1 MIRVQV
7 AATCNNSCVF
17 CAQAGRFDAADATRI
32 AQGPHGV
39 DAVGSP
45 VGVAPLDP
53 GHLARGVDARLK
65 ALSKSAE
72 PVMLIGGEPTLDP
85 ALCEYVRRLA
95 AGGAAVVL
103 QTNARLLGCRV
114 DAAGA
119 VASQGDATLAEAL
132 KGAGLT
138 AVEVALYGSTAAL
151 HDYHTRCP
159 GSFRQTVSGVRAS
172 RSAGLRCALTTLV
185 TRSNYRH
192 LAELV
197 RLGHALGVVALAI
210 RSVLPEGR
218 AAGSQGLQP
227 PRQMLA
233 PHLRA
238 AQQLGR
244 QLGLE
249 LLIEPASADNYTDSS
264 SGAGSESISLQKLVS
279 RQQAAPRTGEWA
291 AQA

>member
-1 MIRVQV
+1 VIRVQV

-172 RSAGLRCALTTLV
+172 RSAGLRCAL
-185 TRSNYRH
+185 
-192 LAELV
+192 
-197 RLGHALGVVALAI
+197 
-210 RSVLPEGR
+210 
-218 AAGSQGLQP
+218 
-227 PRQMLA
+227 
-233 PHLRA
+233 
-238 AQQLGR
+238 
-244 QLGLE
+244 
-249 LLIEPASADNYTDSS
+249 S
-264 SGAGSESISLQKLVS
+264 SGACTWRRRAGDSIGAARGQGCRVAGSTAT
-279 RQQAAPRTGEWA
+279 AANAGSAFASGA
-291 AQA
+291 AVGPSARP